1 MKKTYPI
8 EQSRLYL
15 IKSRKKLAE
24 LLGTSL
30 LRLKVLCEQP
40 GTYRVFTIHEN
51 GKSRI
56 IEEPN
61 AELKAIHGRLL
72 VLLSRIEPPAY
83 LHSGVKGRS
92 YVSNAR
98 EHIGRGRI
106 LKTDVSKFYPSTTH
120 RQVFIGFL
128 RELRCSGDVA
138 KLLADLCTFQ
148 GHIPTGSPISMPAAF
163 LAHKQI
169 FDAMYF
175 QMRRRNIALTVY
187 VDDIT
192 LSGESLIRLHL
203 CPIKKAF
210 EDIGL
215 RVHKTRFFGSR
226 PASVTGAIVKESSLF
241 LPNRRHQKI
250 SDGLKQMTVEA
261 DENERLRLSS
271 TIVGQI
277 HEAANVDSRCRERTG
292 NYLML
297 VARLLAKRGDG
308 SIQSN
313 PNGKRRGIP

>member
-1 MKKTYPI
+1 MF
-8 EQSRLYL
+8 R
-15 IKSRKKLAE
+15 

-30 LRLKVLCEQP
+30 SRLKTLSEQP

-51 GKSRI
+51 GKSRV

-61 AELKAIHGRLL
+61 RELKAIHGRLL

-98 EHIGRGRI
+98 EHVGRGRI
-106 LKTDVSKFYPSTTH
+106 LKTDVSRFYPSTTH

-138 KLLADLCTFQ
+138 RLLADLCTFQ
-148 GHIPTGSPISMPAAF
+148 GHVPTGSPISMPAAF

-187 VDDIT
+187 VDDIS
-192 LSGESLIRLHL
+192 LSGEALMRLHL

-210 EDIGL
+210 ENIGL
-215 RVHKTRFFGSR
+215 RVHKTRFFGSHA
-226 PASVTGAIVKESSLF
+226 ASVTGTIVKGNNLL

-250 SDGLKQMTVEA
+250 SDGLKQLTVEPDA
-261 DENERLRLSS
+261 SERLRLSS

-277 HEAANVDSRCRERTG
+277 HEAANVDSRCRERAG
-292 NYLML
+292 QYLRI
-297 VARLLAKRGDG
+297 VAKLLAKRNDE
-308 SIQSN
+308 SN
-313 PNGKRRGIP
+313 QPNPQP